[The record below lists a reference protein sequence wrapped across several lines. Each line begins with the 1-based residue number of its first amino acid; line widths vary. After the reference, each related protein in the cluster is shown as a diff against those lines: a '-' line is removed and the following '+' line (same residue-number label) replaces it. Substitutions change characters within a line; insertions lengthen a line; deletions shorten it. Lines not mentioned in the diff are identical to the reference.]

1 MKKFRIFA
9 GLGGGFGG
17 ANETGTWTFLNE
29 EEAIDD
35 AYFQACEIYDSRAG
49 RNGLPSFEDCKKEAL
64 EEFDEDEE
72 YDEIELTEIAEDIYN
87 EHREGWIDYWA
98 EEVTDED
105 FDEDEDYT
113 GYIENED

>member
-9 GLGGGFGG
+9 GLNGGFGG
-17 ANETGTWTFLNE
+17 ANETGVWLYSNID
-29 EEAIDD
+29 EANDD
-35 AYFQACEIYDSRAG
+35 AYRQACEEYDSLAG
-49 RNGLPSFEDCKKEAL
+49 MHGLPGWEECQEEALQLFEDPDDIDQNELDQAT
-64 EEFDEDEE
+64 EEIFNE
-72 YDEIELTEIAEDIYN
+72 Y
-87 EHREGWIDYWA
+87 REGWIDYWA